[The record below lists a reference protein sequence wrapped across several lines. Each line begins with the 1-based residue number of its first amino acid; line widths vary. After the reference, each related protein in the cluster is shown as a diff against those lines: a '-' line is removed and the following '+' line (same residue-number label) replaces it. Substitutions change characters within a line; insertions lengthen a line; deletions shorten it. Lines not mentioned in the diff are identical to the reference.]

1 MTDSLDPLA
10 VVALALAGVGFLVAL
25 ASLFLALRSTP
36 TRVLGELDALV
47 TASQATARVAN
58 TAVAEVGAMRDEWA
72 RHRLEVAKL
81 LDEAI
86 DAMDQAER
94 KRRSARAERTHAEK
108 VKEEGGGADTA
119 SFMCP
124 SCRYEHL
131 AGEDCMS
138 CARRRFAQQGLAV

>member
-1 MTDSLDPLA
+1 MGTSLDPLA
-10 VVALALAGVGFLVAL
+10 VVALALAGISFLTAC

-36 TRVLGELDALV
+36 TRVLGELDGLLSAA
-47 TASQATARVAN
+47 TATARVAN
-58 TAVAEVGAMRDEWA
+58 AATADVGAMRDEWA

-108 VKEEGGGADTA
+108 VKEEAHDAPA

-138 CARRRFAQQGLAV
+138 CARRRFAAQGLAV

>member
-1 MTDSLDPLA
+1 MELNPIA
-10 VVALALAGVGFLVAL
+10 VVSLALAAVAFLVSSSA
-25 ASLFLALRSTP
+25 LFLALRSTP
-36 TRVLGELDALV
+36 TRVLGEMDALL
-47 TASQATARVAN
+47 TASQATGRTAH

-94 KRRSARAERTHAEK
+94 KRRSARMERTQAEK
-108 VKEEGGGADTA
+108 TKEGPEQA
-119 SFMCP
+119 SFHCP
-124 SCRYEHL
+124 SCRYEHQ